1 MIFTAIFTYICNLS
15 YMYVNDQLH
24 GVIILKPNIAMN
36 TRNAILS
43 FFAGASLLVSASAQ
57 DAAGKMNFAG
67 QVLFEQYQSAQQSR
81 SKGESP
87 RRDVPESMLAIVE
100 LADGYDAVWID
111 GVEVLDLRGGM
122 AIISVPTADLMRV
135 AGDESIR
142 RMSVGGRARLAL
154 DKARTASRAS
164 RVMNGTS
171 YSLPKNYN
179 GTGVVLGMMDQGFDP
194 NHINFL
200 NADQS
205 ASRVSRVWVYGN
217 TEGAAPTVYDTPT
230 AIASLSTD
238 NTRSTHA
245 THVAGIMGGAYNKNC
260 DMVKL
265 YNGQPMTVNAANTYY
280 GLARGAEYAV
290 GVGTLYDAN
299 IMDAAQKVLDYAR
312 SQGRPA
318 VFNLSLGSVLGPH
331 DGTDVVDR
339 YLAEL
344 GKDMIIVM
352 AAGNDGMFDVSLRA
366 DFSAGAGK
374 VSTLPVTDDNT
385 SWGGFVQVWSDT
397 SDPVKVVFSILN
409 VNTGAVTYSYEI
421 GAGQESITVGGSG
434 TSVTSSQFSEAF
446 SSDSYIVVES
456 GVESGNN
463 RYLASLYLDLTA
475 KNLRNPDFVPML
487 TIEGAAGQ
495 GASAYIS
502 SDNDDLLTFGNRGLA
517 GYVSGS
523 PAQSVSSMACGEN
536 VIVVGSYNSRN
547 TFPVLK
553 GALMGFNDQAY
564 PVDGVSSFTSYGTT
578 FAGKKLPE
586 LCAPG
591 MTVISSVS
599 TPWVKGTAQDV
610 GVFSAKV
617 DRSGLSGAMKAART
631 DYWEQMQGTS
641 MATPYVSG
649 VVALLLEQ
657 DPTLTVDRVRDLLV
671 STAQAMPADTEP
683 VALKW
688 GAGKL
693 DAENAMR
700 KLLGMPS
707 SIGEVTADTERRF
720 SMEQSDGFITAGIA
734 GESGVRA
741 TLTSIAG
748 LAAATAKGSGD
759 VVEIAT
765 SGLAPGVYVLTV
777 EGDSGSVISRKVIVK

>member
-1 MIFTAIFTYICNLS
+1 M
-15 YMYVNDQLH
+15 
-24 GVIILKPNIAMN
+24 
-36 TRNAILS
+36 
-43 FFAGASLLVSASAQ
+43 AGASLLVTASAQ
-57 DAAGKMNFAG
+57 DAAGKVNFAG
-67 QVLFEQYQSAQQSR
+67 QVLFEQYQASQQSR
-81 SKGESP
+81 AQGLTP
-87 RRDVPESMLAIVE
+87 RKEVPETMLAIVE
-100 LADGYDAVWID
+100 LADGYDAGQIE
-111 GVEVLDLRGGM
+111 GVEVMDRRGDM
-122 AIISVPTADLMRV
+122 AIISVRTADLMKV
-135 AGDESIR
+135 AGDRAVR
-142 RMSVGGRARLAL
+142 RMSVGGRARVAL
-154 DKARTASRAS
+154 DKARTASKAN

-171 YSLPKNYN
+171 YSLPKNYD

-200 NADQS
+200 NSDQT

-217 TEGAAPTVYDTPT
+217 TEGAAPTVYDTPS

-245 THVAGIMGGAYNKNC
+245 THVAGIMGGAYNKGC
-260 DMVKL
+260 DMVKS
-265 YNGQPMTVNAANTYY
+265 YNGQPMVVSANNTYY

-299 IMDAAQKVLDYAR
+299 IMDAAQKVLDYAK

-339 YLAEL
+339 YLANL

-352 AAGNDGMFDVSLRA
+352 AAGNDGMSDVSLRA
-366 DFSAGAGK
+366 DFSAGSGK
-374 VSTLPVTDDNT
+374 VSTLPVTDGNT
-385 SWGGFVQVWSDT
+385 SWNGFVQVWSDT
-397 SDPVKVVFSILN
+397 SDPVTVVFNILN
-409 VNTGAVTYSYEI
+409 IKTGQVTYSYPI
-421 GAGQESITVGGSG
+421 ASAQDGITVGGSG
-434 TSVTSSQFSEAF
+434 TSVTSPLFSSAF

-456 GVESGNN
+456 GVEDGNN

-475 KNLRNPDFVPML
+475 KSLTNPDFVPML

-495 GASAYIS
+495 GASAFIS
-502 SDNDDLLTFGNRGLA
+502 SDNGDMLTFGNRGLA
-517 GYVSGS
+517 GYVAGS
-523 PAQSVSSMACGEN
+523 PAESISSMACGEN

-553 GALMGFNDQAY
+553 GAIMGFDEQAY
-564 PVDGVSSFTSYGTT
+564 PVGGVSSFTSYGTT
-578 FAGKKLPE
+578 FSGKKLPE

-599 TPWVKGTAQDV
+599 TPWVKATGESTGDL
-610 GVFSAKV
+610 SAKV
-617 DRSGLSGAMKAART
+617 DRSGLSGAMKASRT
-631 DYWEQMQGTS
+631 DYWGQMQGTS

-671 STAQAMPADTEP
+671 STAQEMPADTEP

-688 GAGKL
+688 GAGRL

-707 SIGEVTADTERRF
+707 SIGDVTADTERRF
-720 SMEQSDGFITAGIA
+720 SMEQSDGYIVAGIA
-734 GESGVRA
+734 GESGLRA

-748 LAAATAKGSGD
+748 QSAGTAKGSGGT
-759 VVEIAT
+759 VTIAT
-765 SGLAPGVYVLTV
+765 SGMAPGVYVLTV
-777 EGDSGSVISRKVIVK
+777 ESDSGAMISRKVVVR

>member
-1 MIFTAIFTYICNLS
+1 
-15 YMYVNDQLH
+15 
-24 GVIILKPNIAMN
+24 MN

-43 FFAGASLLVSASAQ
+43 FMAGASLLVTASAQ
-57 DAAGKMNFAG
+57 DTAGKVNFAG
-67 QVLFEQYQSAQQSR
+67 QVLFEQYQASLQSR
-81 SKGESP
+81 SQGLTP
-87 RRDVPESMLAIVE
+87 RREVPETMLAIVE
-100 LADGYDAVWID
+100 LADGYDAAQIE
-111 GVEVLDLRGGM
+111 GVEVMDRRGDM
-122 AIISVPTADLMRV
+122 AIVSLCTADLMKV
-135 AGDESIR
+135 AGDKAVR
-142 RMSVGGRARLAL
+142 CLSVGGRARLAL
-154 DKARTASRAS
+154 DKARTASKAN
-164 RVMNGTS
+164 RVMSGTS

-179 GTGVVLGMMDQGFDP
+179 GSGVVLGMMDQGFDP

-200 NADQS
+200 NSDQTS
-205 ASRVSRVWVYGN
+205 SRVSRVWVYGN
-217 TEGAAPTVYDTPT
+217 TEGAAPTVYDTPS

-238 NTRSTHA
+238 NTQSTHA
-245 THVAGIMGGAYNKNC
+245 THVAGIMGGAYNKGC
-260 DMVKL
+260 DMVKS
-265 YNGQPMTVNAANTYY
+265 YNGQPMVVSANNTYY

-299 IMDAAQKVLDYAR
+299 IMDAAQKVLGYAK

-352 AAGNDGMFDVSLRA
+352 AAGNDGMSDVSLRA

-374 VSTLPVTDDNT
+374 VSTLPVTDGNT
-385 SWGGFVQVWSDT
+385 SWNGFVQVWSDT
-397 SDPVKVVFSILN
+397 SDPVAVVFNILN
-409 VNTGAVTYSYEI
+409 VKTGQVTYSYPI
-421 GAGQESITVGGSG
+421 ASAQDGITVGGSG
-434 TSVTSSQFSEAF
+434 TSVTSSLFASAF

-456 GVESGNN
+456 GVEDGNN
-463 RYLASLYLDLTA
+463 RYRASLYLDLTA
-475 KNLRNPDFVPML
+475 KSLTNPEFVPML

-495 GASAYIS
+495 GASAFIS
-502 SDNDDLLTFGNRGLA
+502 SDNGDMLTFGNRGLA
-517 GYVSGS
+517 GYVAGS
-523 PAQSVSSMACGEN
+523 PAESISSMAGGEN

-547 TFPVLK
+547 TFPVLQ
-553 GALMGFNDQAY
+553 GTIMGFDEQAY

-578 FAGKKLPE
+578 FSGKKLPE

-599 TPWVKGTAQDV
+599 TPWVKATGPSSGDL
-610 GVFSAKV
+610 SAKV
-617 DRSGLSGAMKAART
+617 DRSGLSGAMKASRT
-631 DYWEQMQGTS
+631 DYWGQMQGTS

-688 GAGKL
+688 GAGRL

-707 SIGEVTADTERRF
+707 SIGDVTADTERRF
-720 SMEQSDGFITAGIA
+720 SMEQSDGCIVAGIA
-734 GESGVRA
+734 GEAGLRA
-741 TLTSIAG
+741 TLMSIAG
-748 LAAATAKGSGD
+748 QSAGTAKGSGGT
-759 VVEIAT
+759 VTIAT
-765 SGLAPGVYVLTV
+765 SGMAPGVYVLTV
-777 EGDSGSVISRKVIVK
+777 EGNSGAMISRKVVVR

>member
-1 MIFTAIFTYICNLS
+1 
-15 YMYVNDQLH
+15 
-24 GVIILKPNIAMN
+24 MN

-43 FFAGASLLVSASAQ
+43 FMAGASLLVTASAH
-57 DAAGKMNFAG
+57 DAAGKVNFAG
-67 QVLFEQYQSAQQSR
+67 QVLFEQYQASQQSR
-81 SKGESP
+81 AQGLTP
-87 RRDVPESMLAIVE
+87 RKEVPETMLAIVE
-100 LADGYDAVWID
+100 LADGYEAGQIE
-111 GVEVLDLRGGM
+111 GVEVMDRRGDM
-122 AIISVPTADLMRV
+122 AIISVRTADMMKV
-135 AGDESIR
+135 AGDRAVR
-142 RMSVGGRARLAL
+142 RMSVGGRARVAL
-154 DKARTASRAS
+154 DKARTASKAN

-171 YSLPKNYN
+171 YSLPRNYD
-179 GTGVVLGMMDQGFDP
+179 GSGVVLGMMDQGFDP

-200 NADQS
+200 NSDQT

-217 TEGAAPTVYDTPT
+217 TEGAAPTVYDTPS

-245 THVAGIMGGAYNKNC
+245 THVAGIMGGAYNKGC
-260 DMVKL
+260 DMVKS
-265 YNGQPMTVNAANTYY
+265 YNGQPMVVSANNTYY

-299 IMDAAQKVLDYAR
+299 IMDAAQKVLDYAK

-318 VFNLSLGSVLGPH
+318 VFNLSLGSVLGSH

-339 YLAEL
+339 YLANL

-352 AAGNDGMFDVSLRA
+352 AAGNDGMSDVSLRA
-366 DFSAGAGK
+366 DFSAGSGK
-374 VSTLPVTDDNT
+374 VSTLPVTDGNT
-385 SWGGFVQVWSDT
+385 SWNGFVQVWSDT
-397 SDPVKVVFSILN
+397 SDPVTVVFNILN
-409 VNTGAVTYSYEI
+409 IKTGQVTYSYPI
-421 GAGQESITVGGSG
+421 ASAQDGITVGGSG
-434 TSVTSSQFSEAF
+434 TSVTSPLFASAF

-456 GVESGNN
+456 GVEDGNN

-475 KNLRNPDFVPML
+475 KSLTNPDFVPML
-487 TIEGAAGQ
+487 TIEGSAGQ
-495 GASAYIS
+495 GASAFIS
-502 SDNDDLLTFGNRGLA
+502 SDNGDMLTFGNRGLA
-517 GYVSGS
+517 GYVAGS
-523 PAQSVSSMACGEN
+523 PAESISSMACGEN

-553 GALMGFNDQAY
+553 GTILGFDEQAY
-564 PVDGVSSFTSYGTT
+564 PVGGVSSFTSYGTT
-578 FAGKKLPE
+578 FSGKKLPE

-599 TPWVKGTAQDV
+599 TPWVKATGESTGDL
-610 GVFSAKV
+610 SAKV
-617 DRSGLSGAMKAART
+617 DRSGLSGAMKASRT
-631 DYWEQMQGTS
+631 DYWGQMQGTS

-671 STAQAMPADTEP
+671 STAQEMPADTEP

-688 GAGKL
+688 GAGRL

-707 SIGEVTADTERRF
+707 SIGDVTADTERRF
-720 SMEQSDGFITAGIA
+720 SMEQSDGYIVAGIA
-734 GESGVRA
+734 GESGLRA

-748 LAAATAKGSGD
+748 QSAGTAKGSGGT
-759 VVEIAT
+759 VTIAT
-765 SGLAPGVYVLTV
+765 SGMAPGVYVLTV
-777 EGDSGSVISRKVIVK
+777 EGDSGSMISRKVVVR

>member
-1 MIFTAIFTYICNLS
+1 
-15 YMYVNDQLH
+15 
-24 GVIILKPNIAMN
+24 P
-36 TRNAILS
+36 
-43 FFAGASLLVSASAQ
+43 
-57 DAAGKMNFAG
+57 
-67 QVLFEQYQSAQQSR
+67 
-81 SKGESP
+81 
-87 RRDVPESMLAIVE
+87 
-100 LADGYDAVWID
+100 
-111 GVEVLDLRGGM
+111 
-122 AIISVPTADLMRV
+122 
-135 AGDESIR
+135 
-142 RMSVGGRARLAL
+142 
-154 DKARTASRAS
+154 
-164 RVMNGTS
+164 
-171 YSLPKNYN
+171 
-179 GTGVVLGMMDQGFDP
+179 
-194 NHINFL
+194 
-200 NADQS
+200 
-205 ASRVSRVWVYGN
+205 
-217 TEGAAPTVYDTPT
+217 
-230 AIASLSTD
+230 
-238 NTRSTHA
+238 
-245 THVAGIMGGAYNKNC
+245 
-260 DMVKL
+260 
-265 YNGQPMTVNAANTYY
+265 
-280 GLARGAEYAV
+280 
-290 GVGTLYDAN
+290 
-299 IMDAAQKVLDYAR
+299 
-312 SQGRPA
+312 
-318 VFNLSLGSVLGPH
+318 
-331 DGTDVVDR
+331 
-339 YLAEL
+339 
-344 GKDMIIVM
+344 
-352 AAGNDGMFDVSLRA
+352 
-366 DFSAGAGK
+366 
-374 VSTLPVTDDNT
+374 
-385 SWGGFVQVWSDT
+385 
-397 SDPVKVVFSILN
+397 
-409 VNTGAVTYSYEI
+409 
-421 GAGQESITVGGSG
+421 GQESIPVGGSG
-434 TSVTSSQFSEAF
+434 TAVTSSQFSSAF

-495 GASAYIS
+495 GASAYIY
-502 SDNDDLLTFGNRGLA
+502 SDNDDLLTFGNRGLD

-553 GALMGFNDQAY
+553 GALMGFNDQAW

-599 TPWVKGTAQDV
+599 TPWAKGTAQDV

-657 DPTLTVDRVRDLLV
+657 DPTLTVHRVRDLLV
-671 STAQAMPADTEP
+671 STAQAMPADSEP

-734 GESGVRA
+734 GESGMRA

>member
-1 MIFTAIFTYICNLS
+1 M
-15 YMYVNDQLH
+15 
-24 GVIILKPNIAMN
+24 
-36 TRNAILS
+36 
-43 FFAGASLLVSASAQ
+43 AGASLLVTASAQ
-57 DAAGKMNFAG
+57 YAAEKMNFAG
-67 QVLFEQYQSAQQSR
+67 QVLFEQYQASQQSR
-81 SKGESP
+81 AQGLTP
-87 RRDVPESMLAIVE
+87 RKEVPETMLAIVE
-100 LADGYDAVWID
+100 LADGYDAGQIE
-111 GVEVLDLRGGM
+111 GVEVMDRRGDM
-122 AIISVPTADLMRV
+122 AIISVRTADLMKV
-135 AGDESIR
+135 AGDRAVR
-142 RMSVGGRARLAL
+142 RMSVGGRARVAL
-154 DKARTASRAS
+154 DKARTASKAS

-171 YSLPKNYN
+171 YSLPKNYD
-179 GTGVVLGMMDQGFDP
+179 GSGVVLGMMDQGFDP

-200 NADQS
+200 NSDQT

-217 TEGAAPTVYDTPT
+217 TEGAAPTVYDTPS

-245 THVAGIMGGAYNKNC
+245 THVAGIMGGAYNKGC
-260 DMVKL
+260 DMVKS
-265 YNGQPMTVNAANTYY
+265 YNGQPMVVSANNTYY

-299 IMDAAQKVLDYAR
+299 IMDAAQKVLDYAK

-339 YLAEL
+339 YLANL

-352 AAGNDGMFDVSLRA
+352 AAGNDGMSDVSLRA

-374 VSTLPVTDDNT
+374 VSTLPVTDGNT
-385 SWGGFVQVWSDT
+385 SWNGFVQVWSDT
-397 SDPVKVVFSILN
+397 SDPVTVVFNILN
-409 VNTGAVTYSYEI
+409 IKTGQVTYSYPI
-421 GAGQESITVGGSG
+421 ASAQDGITVGGSG
-434 TSVTSSQFSEAF
+434 TSVTSPLFSSAF

-456 GVESGNN
+456 GVEDGNN

-475 KNLRNPDFVPML
+475 KSLTNPDFVPML
-487 TIEGAAGQ
+487 TIEGSAGQ
-495 GASAYIS
+495 GASAFIS
-502 SDNDDLLTFGNRGLA
+502 SDNGDMLTFGNRGLA
-517 GYVSGS
+517 GYVAGS
-523 PAQSVSSMACGEN
+523 PAESISSMACGEN

-553 GALMGFNDQAY
+553 GAIMGFDEQAY
-564 PVDGVSSFTSYGTT
+564 PVDGVSWFTSYGTT
-578 FAGKKLPE
+578 FSGKKLPE

-599 TPWVKGTAQDV
+599 TPWVKATGESTGDL
-610 GVFSAKV
+610 SAKV
-617 DRSGLSGAMKAART
+617 DRSGLSGAMKASRT
-631 DYWEQMQGTS
+631 DYWGQMQGTS

-683 VALKW
+683 AALKW
-688 GAGKL
+688 GAGRL

-700 KLLGMPS
+700 KLLGIPS
-707 SIGEVTADTERRF
+707 SIGDVTADTERRF
-720 SMEQSDGFITAGIA
+720 SMEQSDGYIVAGIA
-734 GESGVRA
+734 GESGLRA

-748 LAAATAKGSGD
+748 QSAGTAKGNGGT
-759 VVEIAT
+759 VTIAT
-765 SGLAPGVYVLTV
+765 SGMAPGVYVLTV
-777 EGDSGSVISRKVIVK
+777 EGDSGAMISRKVVVR

>member
-1 MIFTAIFTYICNLS
+1 M
-15 YMYVNDQLH
+15 
-24 GVIILKPNIAMN
+24 
-36 TRNAILS
+36 
-43 FFAGASLLVSASAQ
+43 AGASLLVTASAQ
-57 DAAGKMNFAG
+57 DAAGKVNFAG
-67 QVLFEQYQSAQQSR
+67 QVLFEQYQASQQSR
-81 SKGESP
+81 AQGLTP
-87 RRDVPESMLAIVE
+87 RKEVPETMLAIVE
-100 LADGYDAVWID
+100 LADGYDAGQIE
-111 GVEVLDLRGGM
+111 GVEVMDRRGDM
-122 AIISVPTADLMRV
+122 AIISVRTADLMKV
-135 AGDESIR
+135 AGDKAVR
-142 RMSVGGRARLAL
+142 RMSVGGRARVAL
-154 DKARTASRAS
+154 DKARTASRAN

-171 YSLPKNYN
+171 YSLPKNYD
-179 GTGVVLGMMDQGFDP
+179 GSGVVLGMMDQGFDP

-200 NADQS
+200 NSDQT

-217 TEGAAPTVYDTPT
+217 TEGAAPTVYDTPS

-245 THVAGIMGGAYNKNC
+245 THVAGIMGGAYNKGC
-260 DMVKL
+260 DMVKS
-265 YNGQPMTVNAANTYY
+265 YNGQPMVVSANNTYY

-299 IMDAAQKVLDYAR
+299 IMDAAQKVLGYAK

-352 AAGNDGMFDVSLRA
+352 AAGNDGMSDVSLRA
-366 DFSAGAGK
+366 DFSAGSGK
-374 VSTLPVTDDNT
+374 LSTLPVTDGNT
-385 SWGGFVQVWSDT
+385 SWNGFVQVWSDT
-397 SDPVKVVFSILN
+397 SDPVTVVFNILN
-409 VNTGAVTYSYEI
+409 IKTGQVTYSYPI
-421 GAGQESITVGGSG
+421 ASAQDGITVGGSG
-434 TSVTSSQFSEAF
+434 TSVTSPLFSSAF

-456 GVESGNN
+456 GVEDGNN

-475 KNLRNPDFVPML
+475 KSLTNPDFVPML
-487 TIEGAAGQ
+487 TIEGSAGQ
-495 GASAYIS
+495 GASAFIS
-502 SDNDDLLTFGNRGLA
+502 SDNGDMLTFGNRGLA
-517 GYVSGS
+517 GYVAGS
-523 PAQSVSSMACGEN
+523 PAESISSMACGEN

-553 GALMGFNDQAY
+553 GAILGFDEQAY
-564 PVDGVSSFTSYGTT
+564 PVDGVSWFTSYGTT
-578 FAGKKLPE
+578 FSEKKLPE

-599 TPWVKGTAQDV
+599 TPWVKATGESTGDL
-610 GVFSAKV
+610 SAKV
-617 DRSGLSGAMKAART
+617 DRSGLSGAMKASRT
-631 DYWEQMQGTS
+631 DYWGQMQGTS

-683 VALKW
+683 AALKW
-688 GAGKL
+688 GAGRL

-707 SIGEVTADTERRF
+707 SIGDVTADTERRF
-720 SMEQSDGFITAGIA
+720 SMEQSDGYIVAGIA
-734 GESGVRA
+734 GESGLRA

-748 LAAATAKGSGD
+748 LSAGTAKGSGGT
-759 VVEIAT
+759 VTIAT
-765 SGLAPGVYVLTV
+765 SGMAPGVYVLTV
-777 EGDSGSVISRKVIVK
+777 EGDSGSMISRKVVVR